1 MKITL
6 NELRSLVR
14 EVLSE
19 EKGKNGDYQVYH
31 NNYSS
36 AIDEALDYAK
46 SKGYEP
52 DADDVWN
59 KISMGNKKPK
69 EGDTNRFTI
78 TLFKDGKEQKK
89 SLQIQVY
96 GMKNKY
102 ELNAYISMS
111 TML

>member
-14 EVLSE
+14 EVIIES
-19 EKGKNGDYQVYH
+19 KSDYQVYH
-31 NNYSS
+31 NSYTS
-36 AIDEALDYAK
+36 AIDTALDYAK

-59 KISMGNKKPK
+59 KISTGKKKPQ
-69 EGDTNRFTI
+69 EGETNRFSI

-89 SLQIQVY
+89 SLNIQVY
-96 GMKNKY
+96 GMKEKY
-102 ELNAYISMS
+102 ELNVYIN
-111 TML
+111 

>member
-1 MKITL
+1 MKIKL

-14 EVLSE
+14 TIISE
-19 EKGKNGDYQVYH
+19 EKSKSGYEVYH
-31 NNYSS
+31 NSYSS

-59 KISMGNKKPK
+59 EISMGKKKPK
-69 EGDTNRFTI
+69 EGDTNRFSI
-78 TLFKDGKEQKK
+78 KLFKDGKEQKK
-89 SLQIQVY
+89 ALQIQVY

-102 ELNAYISMS
+102 ELNAYIN
-111 TML
+111 